1 MDVVVGRQRNWM
13 ERMSAS
19 ARRNSEDGRPI
30 EVNEREAHAELSGE
44 NASRVINE
52 SNKLNIQI
60 LTDHYS
66 NTSKQWQG
74 HTKRKIAWTVA
85 HWAIHAVIL
94 LDSRLL
100 GI

>member
-1 MDVVVGRQRNWM
+1 MVGRQRNWM

-52 SNKLNIQI
+52 SNRLNIQI

-74 HTKRKIAWTVA
+74 QRKIAWTVA
-85 HWAIHAVIL
+85 HWEIRAVIL